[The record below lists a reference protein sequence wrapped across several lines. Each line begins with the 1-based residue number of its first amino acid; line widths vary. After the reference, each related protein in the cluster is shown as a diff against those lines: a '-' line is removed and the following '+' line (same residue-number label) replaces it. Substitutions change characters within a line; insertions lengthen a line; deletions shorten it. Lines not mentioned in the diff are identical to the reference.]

1 MGVSFLISDFPPLGN
16 RICINTYEFLGY
28 QLNAGDLY
36 LISISFQGYSVTTGD
51 FNGDGEPLDV
61 AVGMPRGHGLR
72 GQVVIYDSVLNNLHN
87 VTGYQIG
94 AYFVSHLLGTFF

>member
-1 MGVSFLISDFPPLGN
+1 MS
-16 RICINTYEFLGY
+16 EFLE
-28 QLNAGDLY
+28 NAFA
-36 LISISFQGYSVTTGD
+36 SILVNMSVTNNSPHLSTFQGYSVTTGD

-94 AYFVSHLLGTFF
+94 AYFVSHLLKGPPCDRR